1 MYNEL
6 LKQYPMLTVC
16 DKEIKQAIDALITC
30 YEAGGKVLLCG
41 NGGSCANCDHIAG
54 ELMKGF
60 LKQRPLSAE
69 KKACMRAASPLLD
82 EAMLTRLQGSLPA
95 ISLPAMTALNTAFSN
110 DVDAELIYAQALL
123 GLGRRGD
130 VLIALSASG
139 NAKNVAAAV
148 AVAKALGIT
157 VIGLTGEEGGALARA
172 ADIAICVP
180 ACRTYRVQELHLP
193 VYHYIC
199 AAIEAHFFHA

>member
-110 DVDAELIYAQALL
+110 DVDAELIYAQAIL

-199 AAIEAHFFHA
+199 AAVEAHFFHA